1 MQVAVVQLFA
11 HGVQCDRSAVKA
23 EPAIEGELTL
33 EPRGR
38 SLVATLKRSSVGAG
52 SYGSM
57 ALDALMPLLDP
68 VLTGMNAT
76 SFVIEG
82 IQRRHDEAGKLREE
96 RQAWWCRPLAPG
108 TCGDRG

>member
-1 MQVAVVQLFA
+1 MQVAVVQLFKC
-11 HGVQCDRSAVKA
+11 GVQCDRSTVKA

-38 SLVATLKRSSVGAG
+38 GTVATLKRPG
-52 SYGSM
+52 SGTGIYATIGI
-57 ALDALMPLLDP
+57 DALVPLLEP

-82 IQRRHDEAGKLREE
+82 IQRRHDDAGKMREE
-96 RQAWWCRPLAPG
+96 RQAWWCRPLAAKH
-108 TCGDRG
+108 